1 MSQEIILKK
10 VLFGGFDRNEVIAC
24 ITKLQEKISLGEK
37 RRAELEEIN
46 EKITSLESE
55 LEEKNRILKDL
66 ESDKKDDAPIDE
78 KVLNASRAK
87 TELAE
92 AKELVAKLRASADKL
107 QKALSVLNESC
118 ADEKDAE
125 LSEDDLSDY
134 DESESSIPDDDA
146 IELMRQLGEKYKKM
160 LES

>member
-10 VLFGGFDRNEVIAC
+10 VLFGGFDRNEVITC

-46 EKITSLESE
+46 EKIASLESE
-55 LEEKNRILKDL
+55 LAEKNKTLENLK
-66 ESDKKDDAPIDE
+66 SDEKDDAPIDE
-78 KVLNASRAK
+78 KVLNASIAK

-92 AKELVAKLRASADKL
+92 AKELIAKLKESADKL
-107 QKALSVLNESC
+107 QEALSNLNESC
-118 ADEKDAE
+118 AAPKDDEPDE
-125 LSEDDLSDY
+125 DLSDY
-134 DESESSIPDDDA
+134 DESESSIPDDAA